1 MIVGGIYLSSNKR
14 EFKSSCEDCESYKNF
29 PRFRV
34 SSCPL
39 GPTVPQNGPEPP
51 VFTPV
56 YGSLYRTS
64 STFSLPGTNVDF
76 DTVGPSSGVTLDIVG
91 NSITVNSTGVYN
103 ITFSTIVNAIGVAAT
118 LHVVLFSL
126 RINGTDD
133 TTKQAIYQTEI
144 VTISKSSTL
153 SRTDQV
159 MLNEGDVIQIR
170 IVASTVGNMT
180 YDDSALVVTKVA

>member
-1 MIVGGIYLSSNKR
+1 MSSNKR
-14 EFKSSCEDCESYKNF
+14 KFKSNCEDCESCKNF

-34 SSCPL
+34 SSCPQE
-39 GPTVPQNGPEPP
+39 PTVPQNGPEPP
-51 VFTPV
+51 VFSPV

-64 STFSLPGTNVDF
+64 STLSSPGTNVDF

-91 NSITVNSTGVYN
+91 NSITVNSTGVYT

-118 LHVVLFSL
+118 LHVVLFGL
-126 RINGTDD
+126 RINGIDD

-144 VTISKSSTL
+144 LTIPKSSTI

-170 IVASTVGNMT
+170 IVASTVGNIT

>member
-1 MIVGGIYLSSNKR
+1 MSNKCG
-14 EFKSSCEDCESYKNF
+14 FNKSNNDCEGCEHCKSLS
-29 PRFRV
+29 RFRV
-34 SSCPL
+34 SSCPQE
-39 GPTVPQNGPEPP
+39 PTVPQNGPEPP